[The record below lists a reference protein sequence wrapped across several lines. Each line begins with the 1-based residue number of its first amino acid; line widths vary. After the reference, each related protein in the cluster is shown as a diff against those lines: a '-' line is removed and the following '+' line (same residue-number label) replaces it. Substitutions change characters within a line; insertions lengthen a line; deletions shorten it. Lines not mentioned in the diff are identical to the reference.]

1 MKLFGIDYPLRGIVQ
16 GATGTVGRKQTKWMI
31 EAGTNLVAG
40 VTPGKGGEEVE
51 GLPVYNRVA
60 DAVDKLDANASVIF
74 VPPPF
79 VHSAVCEAMD
89 AGIRFI
95 VIVTE
100 FVPVHDALAIQ
111 ERAKLMDVTVIGP
124 NCPGVFVP
132 GYGKLGIMPVGIFAE
147 GTIGVVGRSATLSYE
162 VVGNLSAAGFGQR
175 AAVGIGGDPVACT
188 GFVPVLRW
196 FEQDP
201 GTQAVALIGE
211 IGGYAEEQAAAFIKT
226 MSKPVVGLIAG
237 RFAPPGK
244 RFGHAGAIIRAGSG
258 GPEDKVRALEAAGVQ
273 VGISPAELPGMLRK
287 VLPQ

>member
-16 GATGTVGRKQTKWMI
+16 GATGTVGRKQTKWMR

-40 VTPGKGGEEVE
+40 VTPGKEGQEVE
-51 GLPVYNRVA
+51 GLPVYSRV
-60 DAVDKLDANASVIF
+60 VDTVEKLGANASVIF

-79 VHSAVCEAMD
+79 VYSAACEAMA

-100 FVPVHDALAIQ
+100 YVPVRDALEIR
-111 ERAKLMDVTVIGP
+111 ERAKYMDVTVIGP
-124 NCPGVFVP
+124 NCPGMFVP
-132 GYGKLGIMPVGIFAE
+132 GHGKLGIMPANIFVN

-175 AAVGIGGDPVACT
+175 AAIGIGGDPVACT
-188 GFVPVLRW
+188 GFVPVLQW
-196 FEQDP
+196 FEQDS

-237 RFAPPGK
+237 RYAPPGK
-244 RFGHAGAIIRAGSG
+244 RFGHAGAIIRANSG
-258 GPEDKVRALEAAGVQ
+258 GPEAKVKALEAAGVR
-273 VGISPAELPGMLRK
+273 VGVSPAELPGMLRNI
-287 VLPQ
+287 LF

>member
-1 MKLFGIDYPLRGIVQ
+1 MKLFGIDYALRGIVQ
-16 GATGTVGRKQTKWMI
+16 GVTGTVGRKQAKWMI

-40 VTPGKGGEEVE
+40 VTPGKEGQVVE
-51 GLPVYNRVA
+51 SLPVYNRVA
-60 DAVDKLDANASVIF
+60 DTVEQLGANSTVIF
-74 VPPPF
+74 VPPTF
-79 VHSAVCEAMD
+79 VYAAACEAMN

-100 FVPVHDALAIQ
+100 FVPVRDALEI
-111 ERAKLMDVTVIGP
+111 RAQAQRMDVTVIGP

-132 GYGKLGIMPVGIFAE
+132 GHGKLGIMPASIFAD

-175 AAVGIGGDPVACT
+175 AAIGIGGDPVACT
-188 GFVPVLRW
+188 GFVPVLEW
-196 FEQDP
+196 FERDP
-201 GTQAVALIGE
+201 GTTAVALIGE

-244 RFGHAGAIIRAGSG
+244 RFGHAGAIIHAGSG
-258 GPEDKVRALEAAGVQ
+258 GPEAKIKALEDAGVQ
-273 VGISPAELPGMLRK
+273 VGVSPAELPGMLRN
-287 VLPQ
+287 VLK

>member
-16 GATGTVGRKQTKWMI
+16 GITGTVGSKQTKWML

-40 VTPGKGGEEVE
+40 VTPGKQGRTVE
-51 GLPVYNRVA
+51 GLPVYNRVG
-60 DAVDKLDANASVIF
+60 DAVAKLDANATVIF
-74 VPPPF
+74 VPAPF
-79 VHSAVCEAMD
+79 VYGAACEAMD

-100 FVPVHDALAIQ
+100 FVPVRDALEIR
-111 ERAKLMDVTVIGP
+111 ERARQRDVTVIGP

-132 GYGKLGIMPVGIFAE
+132 GHGKLGIMPASIFAD
-147 GTIGVVGRSATLSYE
+147 GAIGVVGRSATLSYE

-188 GFVPVLRW
+188 DFVPVLDW
-196 FEQDP
+196 FERDP
-201 GTQAVALIGE
+201 GTKAVALIGE

-226 MSKPVVGLIAG
+226 MTKPVVGLIAG
-237 RFAPPGK
+237 RSAPPGK

-258 GPEDKVRALEAAGVQ
+258 GPEAKVKALENAGVQ
-273 VGISPAELPGMLRK
+273 VGISPAELPGMLRNILK
-287 VLPQ
+287 